1 MDTDMK
7 AVENSC
13 QICAG
18 YLKLRFREIIEG
30 TRNLADVKPL
40 LGIVR
45 DLADTLANCEQ
56 LKGQD
61 IEVRFTVSDSKPQD
75 IG

>member
-7 AVENSC
+7 AVEESC
-13 QICAG
+13 QVCAG
-18 YLKLRFREIIEG
+18 YLRQRFVEIIEG
-30 TRNLADVKPL
+30 TRDIADVKPL

-56 LKGQD
+56 IKGQD
-61 IEVRFTVSDSKPQD
+61 IEVRFTFSEGKPQD
-75 IG
+75 IV